1 MEPSL
6 TEISVLLDYLS
17 QLLTQIYQSRF
28 TENMMLKKHVVCNL
42 HHPHIDKA
50 TYSQTSYVLM

>member
-42 HHPHIDKA
+42 HHPTLTRQHIHK
-50 TYSQTSYVLM
+50 LPMF